1 MPQFGIELSVLS
13 LRNWR
18 AATSS
23 TPDEKAI
30 PRVEQVQL
38 PRTARFDTG
47 GIALAVLVVAWEGAM
62 RHTYAAFAGTL
73 VLLGW
78 PAGARADSISIV
90 HDFRF
95 MAVLASVQDGNVSDR
110 HTDNSQPPGDSMRSA
125 VAATT
130 GTSSAS
136 AVATLVSSISDPAH
150 LSGRG
155 TATGQA
161 SINHFGD
168 FSASPTFA
176 VDFHLTEPHSF
187 TFASTFTTSA
197 HQMMPPGPPN
207 VRAGANWQ
215 ASLTSGFLTWFNRF
229 DTGPATVTAT
239 GALPIGDFHLF
250 LDSGATGTAF
260 RAATLDAASGFD
272 FTFDLT
278 PMPGG
283 TPSPTPEPASMIL
296 FATGVL
302 GAVGIRHRQSQRD
315 TPPSDDSSRAS

>member
-1 MPQFGIELSVLS
+1 MQY
-13 LRNWR
+13 
-18 AATSS
+18 
-23 TPDEKAI
+23 
-30 PRVEQVQL
+30 
-38 PRTARFDTG
+38 
-47 GIALAVLVVAWEGAM
+47 
-62 RHTYAAFAGTL
+62 TYAALVGTV

-90 HDFRF
+90 NDLRF
-95 MAVLASVQDGNVSDR
+95 IAVLAEVHDGNVSDR

-161 SINHFGD
+161 SINDFGD

-176 VDFHLTEPHSF
+176 VDFHLTEPHNF
-187 TFASTFTTSA
+187 TFASTFATSA
-197 HQMMPPGPPN
+197 HQVTPPGPPN
-207 VRAGANWQ
+207 VSTAANWR
-215 ASLTSGFLTWFNRF
+215 ASLTSGFMSWFNRI

-239 GALPIGDFHLF
+239 GALPIGDFHLV
-250 LDSGATGTAF
+250 LDAGATGMAF
-260 RAATLDAASGFD
+260 RAATMDAASGFD

-278 PMPGG
+278 PVAGGGDG

-302 GAVGIRHRQSQRD
+302 GAVGVRNRESRHTGRM
-315 TPPSDDSSRAS
+315 